1 MHHYHRGGFTDT
13 VRISSPT
20 CEDLGIPTE
29 DEDLVFSF
37 CRQRKIQNPGLHI
50 NGLRYEVDK
59 ANPFSN
65 FSMIPLPAHFLIEP
79 GLEPAFIRKRNE
91 RERERVRC
99 VNDGYEKLKDHLP
112 IENKDRRISKVET
125 LRTAIRYIKHLQALL
140 EESDIHGGQISEN
153 GSSKKRKLDSVEKS
167 IEQTGKMYDRKE
179 IR

>member
-20 CEDLGIPTE
+20 CEDLGIPTTE

-59 ANPFSN
+59 TNPFSS
-65 FSMIPLPAHFLIEP
+65 FSMIPLPAHFLIQP

-99 VNDGYEKLKDHLP
+99 VNDGYERLKDHLP
-112 IENKDRRISKVET
+112 IDNKDRRISKVET

-140 EESDIHGGQISEN
+140 EDGDIRGEHISEN
-153 GSSKKRKLDSVEKS
+153 CVSKKRKLDSEGKT
-167 IEQTGKMYDRKE
+167 EQTGKIYDRKD